1 MLVIFNSELNRR
13 SLWKS
18 FINRIYS
25 KDLSQS
31 GTSSLELGET
41 SVTAYRGDR
50 GKTAYDHSQVA
61 HAPIPKVKTYQSL
74 SSSSNAIAF
83 NTNNGVNM
91 KTTLTENTTITLSN
105 LVDGDEGNIVI
116 TQAAGNYT
124 VAISPTPYVID
135 DGAGAVVI
143 TDGAGSVTI
152 LSYTYDGS
160 RLFIT
165 YGANYTNS

>member
-1 MLVIFNSELNRR
+1 MLVQFNSELNSNRK
-13 SLWKS
+13 SDWKR
-18 FINRIYS
+18 FINRIFS
-25 KDLSQS
+25 GDL
-31 GTSSLELGET
+31 G
-41 SVTAYRGDR
+41 VAY
-50 GKTAYDHSQVA
+50 THSQTA

-105 LVDGDEGNIVI
+105 LVSGDEGNIVI

-135 DGAGAVVI
+135 DGAGVVAI
-143 TDGAGSVTI
+143 TDGAGSITI
-152 LSYTYDGS
+152 LSYSYDGAI
-160 RLFIT
+160 LLLN